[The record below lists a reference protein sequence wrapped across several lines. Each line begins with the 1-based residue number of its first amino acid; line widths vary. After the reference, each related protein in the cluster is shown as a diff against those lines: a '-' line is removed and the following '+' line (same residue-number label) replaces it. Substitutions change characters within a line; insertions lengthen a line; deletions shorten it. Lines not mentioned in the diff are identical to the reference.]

1 MASRDKEGQC
11 IMIKGSR
18 QKEYKTILNID
29 ALSTGTLKYIKQ
41 TLMDIKREMDS
52 NTLIT
57 GDFNTPFSRMDRSF
71 GQMSQ
76 KTLALKSSLSSSLDV
91 SGYHVISLVSFK
103 VAPLSFFNLSWFF
116 GFLFH

>member
-11 IMIKGSR
+11 IMIKGSI

-76 KTLALKSSLSSSLDV
+76 KTLALKSSLSSLDV
-91 SGYHVISLVSFK
+91 SGYHNHQFSVFQSNTS
-103 VAPLSFFNLSWFF
+103 
-116 GFLFH
+116 